1 MELTEEQQ
9 LTILDA
15 VRAKSDGRTLTCPV
29 SGDNDWQIQNR
40 LAYLLADANI
50 VGKSQLF
57 PSVVMLCKSCGY
69 TILLNVLVLG
79 IADQLDLQGSKE
91 QLNSDG

>member
-9 LTILDA
+9 LTVLDA
-15 VRAKSDGRTLTCPV
+15 VRAKLHGRSVTCPV

-40 LAYLLADANI
+40 LAYLLAESNI
-50 VGKSQLF
+50 GGKNELF
-57 PSVVMLCKSCGY
+57 PSAVMLCKSCGY
-69 TILLNVLVLG
+69 TILLNVFVLG
-79 IADQLDLQGSKE
+79 IADRLDLQGSKE